1 MPNQKKGMQE
11 PEIPVVSVPL
21 PKRNERRRLV
31 EVLVRMPLEDKE
43 AVQRLAD
50 AAGLSISAWCR
61 AVIQSVIRQ
70 AGKAPSGGTS

>member
-1 MPNQKKGMQE
+1 MPNQKKDTQE